1 MWKRAAQYTDEL
13 RSYNGL
19 AKAGFAHRAVN
30 HGIGQYVDKGS
41 HVNSIE
47 GFWSRLKLVI
57 RRTHV
62 HVSRH
67 HLLRYVKEFGYRDKS
82 DKGTAFL
89 PLPLLRTVRA
99 SFPAHG
105 SSRCKATDPVTR
117 HVMASE
123 YRYSL
128 SPIFK
133 VVIIRTLIGRCC
145 RTNRNMSSDRQL
157 GSIK

>member
-1 MWKRAAQYTDEL
+1 M
-13 RSYNGL
+13 

-67 HLLRYVKEFGYRDKS
+67 HLLRYVKEFGYRYNRRKHPERIFAELVS
-82 DKGTAFL
+82 
-89 PLPLLRTVRA
+89 
-99 SFPAHG
+99 SF
-105 SSRCKATDPVTR
+105 
-117 HVMASE
+117 
-123 YRYSL
+123 
-128 SPIFK
+128 
-133 VVIIRTLIGRCC
+133 
-145 RTNRNMSSDRQL
+145 
-157 GSIK
+157 